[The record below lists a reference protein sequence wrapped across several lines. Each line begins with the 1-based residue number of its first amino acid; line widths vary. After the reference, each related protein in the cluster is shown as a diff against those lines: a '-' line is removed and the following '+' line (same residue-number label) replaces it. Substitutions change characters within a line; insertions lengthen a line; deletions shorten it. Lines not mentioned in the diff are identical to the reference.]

1 MQKSRQSFKA
11 FSLSGKSLEC
21 WTLSPSMSFV
31 WQDRR
36 RRISCWVM
44 ELVLGFKWIYF
55 WLFVAEEKSAK
66 SWNTH
71 INVFWFI
78 FGKMDLLN
86 ARMWEMGILVSFKG
100 TSQETVILTLWWFI
114 PSPWIS
120 LTLFVFLLLFW
131 TECCSKWIHSHFQ
144 LLNHIH
150 VRWVLNFF
158 IPNYQHT
165 YVLPWINYASGK
177 RGTS

>member
-1 MQKSRQSFKA
+1 MLNSVSFNEFCLTRQKTKN
-11 FSLSGKSLEC
+11 LVLG
-21 WTLSPSMSFV
+21 
-31 WQDRR
+31 D
-36 RRISCWVM
+36 
-44 ELVLGFKWIYF
+44 ELVLGFKWTYF

-100 TSQETVILTLWWFI
+100 TSQETVILTFWWFI

-120 LTLFVFLLLFW
+120 LTLFVFFCFCFEPNAANGF
-131 TECCSKWIHSHFQ
+131 TPTFSSWI
-144 LLNHIH
+144 
-150 VRWVLNFF
+150 
-158 IPNYQHT
+158 T
-165 YVLPWINYASGK
+165 YMWGGIWISSSRNINTHMSFLESIMHLEK
-177 RGTS
+177 RY